1 MALFRLPTSGSPA
14 LAPRGNGLVLR
25 APQMSDFL
33 QWTHLRET
41 SRNYLTPWEP
51 IWPSDDLTRSGF
63 RRRLRRYAE
72 DIAADRSYPFL
83 VFRESDGAMI
93 GGVTLANV
101 RRGIV
106 QDGTIGYWVG
116 QPHAHR
122 GHMTAAL
129 RVLPIEAASA
139 GTRASDKVQMTAL
152 SAGSRARVMPWA
164 TIWESQRIGAP
175 ARSAALAAMLN
186 PGVNTMSSATS
197 TMPLAWMIRTAI
209 FSSWASNRSSLA
221 SERMIENER

>member
-1 MALFRLPTSGSPA
+1 MALFRLPSSGPAA
-14 LAPRGNGLVLR
+14 LAPRGYGLLLR

-33 QWTHLRET
+33 QWAHLRES

-72 DIAADRSYPFL
+72 DVA
-83 VFRESDGAMI
+83 DGAMI

-106 QDGTIGYWVG
+106 QAGTIGYWVG

-122 GHMTAAL
+122 GYMTTAL
-129 RVLPIEAASA
+129 RVLLPSLFGELNLHRIEAACIPSNA
-139 GTRASDKVQMTAL
+139 PSIRVLEKCGF
-152 SAGSRARVMPWA
+152 SREGLARRYLC
-164 TIWESQRIGAP
+164 I
-175 ARSAALAAMLN
+175 N
-186 PGVNTMSSATS
+186 GVWQDH
-197 TMPLAWMIRTAI
+197 LLFGLLHEDFRG
-209 FSSWASNRSSLA
+209 
-221 SERMIENER
+221 